1 MNFLRSFVLTVVV
14 AVVVVLAHR
23 IAADEGM
30 WPLNRLP
37 AAQIQQKHGFT
48 PTRQWLEHAQLAS
61 VRLPGC
67 SGSIVSSSG
76 LVMTNYHCAV
86 GCVESLSTND
96 RNLLETGF
104 YAASAAEERVCPG
117 VQINQLTAITDVT
130 DRVAAGT
137 KGAAGEAFAK
147 ARQGVFATI
156 QRECATNDDVTCE
169 VVSLYQG

>member
-1 MNFLRSFVLTVVV
+1 MNSLRSFVLTVVV

-86 GCVESLSTND
+86 GCVESLSTKD
-96 RNLLETGF
+96 RNLLDTGF
-104 YAASAAEERVCPG
+104 YARRRPKNGSARACRS
-117 VQINQLTAITDVT
+117 I
-130 DRVAAGT
+130 
-137 KGAAGEAFAK
+137 
-147 ARQGVFATI
+147 
-156 QRECATNDDVTCE
+156 
-169 VVSLYQG
+169 S

>member
-1 MNFLRSFVLTVVV
+1 MNYLRSFVLTVVV

-67 SGSIVSSSG
+67 SGSIVSS
-76 LVMTNYHCAV
+76 TEAD
-86 GCVESLSTND
+86 STQ
-96 RNLLETGF
+96 EPVT
-104 YAASAAEERVCPG
+104 AARKDAWPELIERRLIEG
-117 VQINQLTAITDVT
+117 WIHQRTSIT
-130 DRVAAGT
+130 R
-137 KGAAGEAFAK
+137 GA
-147 ARQGVFATI
+147 
-156 QRECATNDDVTCE
+156 QR
-169 VVSLYQG
+169 